1 MDDKTNVIFM
11 VQNLDNKAVYTN
23 VSEWADGNVDPK
35 SLEDLMEDVPVFV
48 AEREDGKLKD
58 VSDNGTDAGKW
69 IYNYFQNDPV
79 TGKNE
84 KIIVSVDVSFPYSD
98 EISAAYVSYENYA
111 GWGNG
116 LVVGMLISLVAGIL
130 FLLIITLQ
138 SGLVCRDREVHTM
151 PADRIRC
158 V

>member
-1 MDDKTNVIFM
+1 MKLYQQLSNAIDQLSSYQSAIKMDDKTNVIFM

-69 IYNYFQNDPV
+69 IYNYFQNDPDNR
-79 TGKNE
+79 K
-84 KIIVSVDVSFPYSD
+84 K
-98 EISAAYVSYENYA
+98 
-111 GWGNG
+111 
-116 LVVGMLISLVAGIL
+116 
-130 FLLIITLQ
+130 
-138 SGLVCRDREVHTM
+138 
-151 PADRIRC
+151 
-158 V
+158 